1 MALLT
6 CVVCGRSSTRP
17 SWNNNNVYGT
27 TKVAC
32 DFHDQQEINWAIQNA
47 SSPSPNVVVVDTAD
61 EESPQA

>member
-1 MALLT
+1 MAFQV
-6 CVVCGRSSTRP
+6 CAICGRGSSRP
-17 SWNNNNVYGT
+17 SWNNTSGSLVF
-27 TKVAC
+27 C